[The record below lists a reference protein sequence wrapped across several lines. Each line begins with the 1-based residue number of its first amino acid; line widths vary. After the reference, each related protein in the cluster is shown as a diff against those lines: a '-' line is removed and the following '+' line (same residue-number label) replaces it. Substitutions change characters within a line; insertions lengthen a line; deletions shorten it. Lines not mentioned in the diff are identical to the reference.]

1 MKPNPCPLC
10 NSDPHISKSSMYR
23 EILKMVGY
31 PDVPPKYIEN
41 LNRWEVICIY
51 HWVKKKAEQ
60 ASEVPLE
67 EKRG

>member
-1 MKPNPCPLC
+1 
-10 NSDPHISKSSMYR
+10 MYR